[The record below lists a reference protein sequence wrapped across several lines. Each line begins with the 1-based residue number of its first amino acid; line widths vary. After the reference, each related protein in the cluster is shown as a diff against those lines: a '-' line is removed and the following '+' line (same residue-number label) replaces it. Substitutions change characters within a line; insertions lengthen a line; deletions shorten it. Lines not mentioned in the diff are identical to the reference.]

1 MDLGGSKGTKKIRKG
16 KNMTNREKEFIK
28 TLKESHRKSTVKIVR
43 ELFVACS
50 DMVNSFS
57 RPDVEVIEEIRKDKF
72 LTEQMNQISWY
83 WIRTAATNASTNFM
97 YDERNEQALKTCLQ
111 LFLTPKG
118 TEVVTKNTEDF
129 KEEDLFGKISKYENN
144 RCDMGYLFAIMM
156 STEHRTIQQSFTGFV
171 FTYLTKTNKDFCK
184 ITKEAGRDEL
194 GYMWMI

>member
-1 MDLGGSKGTKKIRKG
+1 
-16 KNMTNREKEFIK
+16 MTNREKEFIK

-83 WIRTAATNASTNFM
+83 FM
-97 YDERNEQALKTCLQ
+97 YDEINEQALKTCLQ

-118 TEVVTKNTEDF
+118 TVVVTKNTEDF

-156 STEHRTIQQSFTGFV
+156 SNEHRTIQQSFTGFV